1 MISLL
6 ELFCEIDDF
15 CQEFESSQPEQRL
28 TDGIKKRNRSG
39 KMSRSE
45 MMTIMVYF
53 HQMGYRNFKSFYLLY
68 VNRHLRAEF
77 PQLMSYSRYVQLM
90 PHLIAP
96 MSVYLQTCYGT
107 DTGISF
113 IDATSL
119 VVSHNRR
126 ISQHRVF
133 KDTATRGKTS
143 TGWFFGFKLHLVVNE
158 RGEILGCCVTPANVD
173 DRKPVPRLTAK
184 LVGKLFGDRGYLS
197 QPLFKQLFERGLH
210 LITKIRKNMKNK
222 LMVLS
227 DKLMLRKRAIIETI
241 NDQLK
246 NISQIEHS
254 RHRSLTGF
262 MLNLLAGLVAYCHQ
276 PKKPSIIHNDL
287 PILQEF
293 IQN

>member
-1 MISLL
+1 
-6 ELFCEIDDF
+6 
-15 CQEFESSQPEQRL
+15 
-28 TDGIKKRNRSG
+28 
-39 KMSRSE
+39 
-45 MMTIMVYF
+45 
-53 HQMGYRNFKSFYLLY
+53 
-68 VNRHLRAEF
+68 
-77 PQLMSYSRYVQLM
+77 
-90 PHLIAP
+90 
-96 MSVYLQTCYGT
+96 MSVYLQTCYGSC
-107 DTGISF
+107 TGISF

-119 VVSHNRR
+119 VVCHNRR

-133 KDTATRGKTS
+133 KQTATRGKTS

-158 RGEILGCCVTPANVD
+158 IGEILGCCVTPANVG
-173 DRKPVPRLTAK
+173 DRQPVPDLTAK
-184 LVGKLFGDRGYLS
+184 LWGRLFGDKGYPS
-197 QPLFKQLFERGLH
+197 AKLFKQLFDHGLQ

-262 MLNLLAGLVAYCHQ
+262 MLNVVAGLVAYCHQ

-287 PILQEF
+287 PILKAF

>member
-1 MISLL
+1 MSLL

-15 CQEFESSQPEQRL
+15 CQEFESNQHQQRL
-28 TDGIKKRNRSG
+28 SNGSKKRNRLG
-39 KMSRSE
+39 KMSLSE
-45 MMTIMVYF
+45 MMTIMIHF
-53 HQMGYRNFKSFYLLY
+53 HQIGYRNFKTFYLLH
-68 VNRHLRAEF
+68 VWRHLRSEF
-77 PQLMSYSRYVQLM
+77 PKLVSYTRFVQLM

-107 DTGISF
+107 CTGISF

-133 KDTATRGKTS
+133 KDIATRGKTS
-143 TGWFFGFKLHLVVNE
+143 TGWFFGFKVHLVVNE
-158 RGEILGCCVTPANVD
+158 IGEILGCCVTPANVD
-173 DRKPVPRLTAK
+173 DRQPVPRLTAK
-184 LVGKLFGDRGYLS
+184 LVGKLFADKGYLS
-197 QPLFKQLFERGLH
+197 QPLFKQLFERGLQ
-210 LITKIRKNMKNK
+210 LITKVRKNMKNK
-222 LMVLS
+222 LMTLS
-227 DKLMLRKRAIIETI
+227 DKFMLRKRAIIETI

-276 PKKPSIIHNDL
+276 PKKPSLIHDDL
-287 PILQEF
+287 PALQALN
-293 IQN
+293 QN

>member
-1 MISLL
+1 MSLL
-6 ELFCEIDDF
+6 DLFCKIDDF
-15 CQEFESSQPEQRL
+15 CQEFEVGWHQQLMS
-28 TDGIKKRNRSG
+28 DGVKKRKRLG
-39 KMSRSE
+39 TMSLSE
-45 MMTIMVYF
+45 MMTIVVYF
-53 HQMGYRNFKSFYLLY
+53 HQQGYRNFKTFYLLY
-68 VNRHLRAEF
+68 VHRHLQAEF
-77 PQLMSYSRYVQLM
+77 PKLLSYTRFVQLM
-90 PHLIAP
+90 PHLITP
-96 MSVYLQTCYGT
+96 MSVYLQTCYGNC
-107 DTGISF
+107 TGISF

-126 ISQHRVF
+126 IFQHRVF

-158 RGEILGCCVTPANVD
+158 IGEILGCCVTPANVD
-173 DRKPVPRLTAK
+173 DRRPVANITAK
-184 LVGKLFGDRGYLS
+184 LWGRLFGDKGYLS
-197 QPLFKQLFERGLH
+197 AKLFNQLFERGLQ

-262 MLNLLAGLVAYCHQ
+262 MLNLVAGLVAYCHQ
-276 PKKPSIIHNDL
+276 PKKPSIIHDDL
-287 PILQEF
+287 PILKDF

>member
-1 MISLL
+1 MSLL

-15 CQEFESSQPEQRL
+15 CQEFESYQHQQRL
-28 TDGIKKRNRSG
+28 TNGVKKRNRLG
-39 KMSRSE
+39 QMSLSE

-53 HQMGYRNFKSFYLLY
+53 HQMGYRNFKTFYLLY
-68 VNRHLRAEF
+68 VWRHLRSEF
-77 PQLMSYSRYVQLM
+77 PKLVSYTRFVQLM

-96 MSVYLQTCYGT
+96 MSVYLQTCYGGC
-107 DTGISF
+107 TGISF

-133 KDTATRGKTS
+133 KDIATRGKTS
-143 TGWFFGFKLHLVVNE
+143 TGWFFGFKVHLVVNE
-158 RGEILGCCVTPANVD
+158 RGELLGCCVTPANVD
-173 DRKPVPRLTAK
+173 DRQPVPRLTAK
-184 LVGKLFGDRGYLS
+184 LVGKLFGDKGYLS

-210 LITKIRKNMKNK
+210 LITKVRKNMKNK
-222 LMVLS
+222 LMTLS
-227 DKLMLRKRAIIETI
+227 DKFMLRKRAIIETI

-276 PKKPSIIHNDL
+276 PKKPSIIHDDL
-287 PILQEF
+287 PALQAF
-293 IQN
+293 NQN